1 MAMRRPRKRQKDS
14 RPMEAGL
21 VLNAVLEALG
31 GPELLQARARLSLL
45 WQNWAM
51 VMGPDLSSM
60 ARPLGHHKD
69 LLLIGAEDAMLAQ
82 ELHLLSGEV
91 LERVNAFMESPFFS
105 AVKVTLLMGKP
116 GLDHEQ
122 SGQVQM
128 SPGGFGEAS
137 ATKKRSC
144 AQGAFLQA
152 MDPASPVAKA
162 YALFVAKA
170 ATEDNE
176 NI

>member
-31 GPELLQARARLSLL
+31 GRERLQARARLSLL

-105 AVKVTLLMGKP
+105 AVKVTLLMGRT
-116 GLDHEQ
+116 GLDHALSGEAQ
-122 SGQVQM
+122 TSPSGSGQAPD
-128 SPGGFGEAS
+128 SG
-137 ATKKRSC
+137 TRSC
-144 AQGAFLQA
+144 AQGAFLQG

-162 YALFVAKA
+162 YALFVARA
-170 ATEDNE
+170 ATQDNKGS
-176 NI
+176 